1 MFDFVQE
8 KKRFVYIILVLM
20 VLPFAF
26 FGVDS
31 YRHSGNA
38 ESPATVNGV
47 KVSAQELENSLR
59 QQQEQ
64 LRQRMGPNFDPAL
77 FDTPEMKRAVL
88 DNLIA
93 QRLLAERA
101 KASGLTVTDEQ
112 VAQLIG
118 GIDAFQDG
126 GKFDKKR
133 YETVL
138 ANNNLSPLMYEA
150 RVRDELV
157 RQQLNEA
164 YVQNGYAS
172 NASAEKIIRLN
183 EQQRVVSVASVPLQ
197 PLMAQVKVDQ
207 AAIQKYYEE
216 NQKEFAVPE
225 QARVEYVRFST
236 DSLMAKVEVSADEMH
251 KFYEDHLN
259 ADFTRP
265 EQRQAA
271 HILIN
276 VAANAPQVEQDAA
289 RAKAEKVLAQVKQAP
304 GKFAELA
311 KQYSQDPGSAANG
324 GDLGLFG
331 RGMMVK
337 PFDEAAFSLKQGE
350 ISGLVKSD
358 FGYHIIKVTAIKPA
372 HVLPFDEARE
382 SVVNKLRQQKAAER
396 FAELAE
402 KFSNTV
408 YEQSDTLKPAAEIA
422 GAKIEQSGWL
432 VKGVPSTEPWNAK
445 SLQAVFSDDVVKN
458 KRNTPA
464 IEVASST
471 LVAARMLEYKPASVK
486 PLGDVQAVIQQ
497 KLVREQA
504 TTLAAQQGK
513 AALELLQKAGQTSLS
528 WGEAQTV
535 TRGQHGALDVNLVR
549 QIFQANAAKL
559 PQYVGAEVAQGGYT
573 LVRVDAVKDGDKPDE
588 AKHARYVQQ
597 LRQMSGDEI
606 FQAYLADA
614 KSHATIKINM
624 PAAQQTKTE

>member
-47 KVSAQELENSLR
+47 KVSAQELDNSLR

-64 LRQRMGPNFDPAL
+64 LRQRMGPGFDPAM

-93 QRLLAERA
+93 QRLLVERA
-101 KASGLTVTDEQ
+101 RASGLTVTDEQ

-118 GIDAFQDG
+118 SVEAFQAG

-138 ANNNLSPLMYEA
+138 ANNSLSPLVYEA
-150 RVRDELV
+150 RVRDELLG
-157 RQQLNEA
+157 QQLNEA
-164 YVQNGYAS
+164 YAQNGYAS

-197 PLMAQVKVDQ
+197 PFMEQVKIDQ
-207 AAIQKYYEE
+207 AAIKKYYEA

-225 QARVEYVRFST
+225 QARVEYVEFST
-236 DSLMAKVEVSADEMH
+236 DSLLGKIEVGSDESH
-251 KFYEDHLN
+251 KFYEEHQ
-259 ADFTRP
+259 ADFGRP
-265 EQRQAA
+265 EERQAS

-276 VAANAPQVEQDAA
+276 VAAGAPQAEQDAA
-289 RAKAEKVLAQVKQAP
+289 RTKAEKLLAQVKQDPA
-304 GKFAELA
+304 KFAKLA
-311 KQYSQDPGSAANG
+311 KQFSQDPGSASKG

-337 PFDEAAFSLKQGE
+337 PFEEAAFSLKQGE
-350 ISGLVKSD
+350 ISALVKSD
-358 FGYHIIKVTAIKPA
+358 FGYHIIMLTAIKPA
-372 HVLPFDEARE
+372 RVLSFDEARE
-382 SVVNKLRQQKAAER
+382 GIVNKLRQQKAGEK

-402 KFSNTV
+402 KFSNAV

-432 VKGVPSTEPWNAK
+432 VKGVPGAEPWNAK
-445 SLQAVFSDDVVKN
+445 SLQAVFSEDVVKN

-464 IEVASST
+464 IEVAPST

-486 PLGDVQAVIQQ
+486 PLSDVQVVIQQ
-497 KLVREQA
+497 RLVREQA
-504 TTLAAQQGK
+504 AILAAQQGK
-513 AALELLQKAGQTSLS
+513 TDLEQLQKMGKTSLS
-528 WGEAQTV
+528 WAQAQTV

-549 QIFQANAAKL
+549 QVFRVDAAKL
-559 PQYVGAEVAQGGYT
+559 PQYVGAEATQGGYT
-573 LVRVDAVKDGDKPDE
+573 IVRVDAVKGGDRPDE
-588 AKHARYVQQ
+588 AKLARYIQQ

-606 FQAYLADA
+606 FHAYLADA
-614 KSHATIKINM
+614 KSHATIKVNLS
-624 PAAQQTKTE
+624 ATAQAKVE

>member
-20 VLPFAF
+20 ILPFAF

-47 KVSAQELENSLR
+47 KVSAQELDNSLR

-64 LRQRMGPNFDPAL
+64 LRQRMGPGFDPAM

-93 QRLLAERA
+93 QRLLIERA
-101 KASGLTVTDEQ
+101 RASGLTVTDEQ

-118 GIDAFQDG
+118 SVEAFQEG

-138 ANNNLSPLMYEA
+138 ANNNLSPLIYEA
-150 RVRDELV
+150 RVRDELIG
-157 RQQLNEA
+157 QQLNEA
-164 YVQNGYAS
+164 YAQNGYAS

-183 EQQRVVSVASVPLQ
+183 EQQRVVSLASVPLQ
-197 PLMAQVKVDQ
+197 PFMEQVKIDQ
-207 AAIQKYYEE
+207 AEIKKYYEA

-225 QARVEYVRFST
+225 QARVEYVEFST
-236 DSLMAKVEVSADEMH
+236 DSLMGKIEVGSDESH
-251 KFYEDHLN
+251 KFYEEHQ
-259 ADFTRP
+259 ADFSRP
-265 EQRQAA
+265 EQRQAS

-276 VAANAPQVEQDAA
+276 VATSAPQAEQDAA
-289 RAKAEKVLAQVKQAP
+289 RAKAEKLLAQVKQNPA
-304 GKFAELA
+304 KFAGLA
-311 KQYSQDPGSAANG
+311 KQFSQDPGSAPKG

-337 PFDEAAFSLKQGE
+337 PFEEAAFSLKQGE
-350 ISGLVKSD
+350 ISELVKSD

-372 HVLPFDEARE
+372 RVVSFDEARE
-382 SVVNKLRQQKAAER
+382 SIVNKLRQQKAGEK

-402 KFSNTV
+402 KFSDAV

-432 VKGVPSTEPWNAK
+432 VKGVPGVGPWNAK
-445 SLQAVFSDDVVKN
+445 ILQAVFSEDVVKN

-464 IEVASST
+464 IEAAPST

-486 PLGDVQAVIQQ
+486 PLSDVQTAIQQ
-497 KLVREQA
+497 RLVREQA
-504 TTLAAQQGK
+504 TILAAQQGK
-513 AALELLQKAGQTSLS
+513 ADLEQLQKTGKTALS
-528 WGEAQTV
+528 WAQAQTV
-535 TRGQHGALDVNLVR
+535 TRGLHGALDVNLVR
-549 QIFQANAAKL
+549 QVFRVDAAKL

-573 LVRVDAVKDGDKPDE
+573 IVRVDAVKDGDKPDE
-588 AKHARYVQQ
+588 AKLARYVQQ

-606 FQAYLADA
+606 FHAYLADA
-614 KSHATIKINM
+614 KSHATIKVNLS
-624 PAAQQTKTE
+624 ATAQAKAE

>member
-8 KKRFVYIILVLM
+8 KKRFVYVILGLI

-26 FGVDS
+26 FGVSS
-31 YRHSGNA
+31 YKDAANV
-38 ESPATVNGV
+38 ESLATVNGV
-47 KVSAQELENSLR
+47 KVSAQELDNSLR

-64 LRQRMGPNFDPAL
+64 LRQRMGSSFDPAL

-88 DNLIA
+88 DNLVA
-93 QRLLAERA
+93 QGLLAERA
-101 KASGLTVTDEQ
+101 KAAGLTVTDEM

-118 GIDAFQDG
+118 SVEAFQSD

-157 RQQLNEA
+157 RQQLNET
-164 YVQNGYAS
+164 YTQNGYAS
-172 NASAEKIIRLN
+172 DTAAEKIIALN
-183 EQQRVVSVASVPLQ
+183 EQQRVISVASVPLQ
-197 PLMAQVKVDQ
+197 ALMAQVKVEP
-207 AAIQKYYEE
+207 AAIKKYYDE
-216 NQKEFAVPE
+216 NAKEFAVPE
-225 QARVEYVRFST
+225 QVKVEYVKFST
-236 DSLMAKVEVSADEMH
+236 GNLTANVDVTTEDVR
-251 KFYEDHLN
+251 KFYDEHQ
-259 ADFTRP
+259 ADFGRP

-276 VAANAPQVEQDAA
+276 VAATAPQVEQDAA
-289 RAKAEKVLAQVKQAP
+289 KAKAEMVLAQVKQNPA
-304 GKFAELA
+304 KFAELA
-311 KQYSQDPGSAANG
+311 KQYSQDPGSAAKG

-337 PFDEAAFSLKQGE
+337 PFEDAVFSLKQGE
-350 ISGLVKSD
+350 ISALVKSD

-372 HVLPFDEARE
+372 RVLPFDEVRE
-382 SVVNKLRQQKAAER
+382 SIVNKLRQQKAGEK

-422 GAKIEQSGWL
+422 GAKIEESGWL
-432 VKGVPSTEPWNAK
+432 VKGMPSVEPWNTK
-445 SLQAVFSDDVVKN
+445 ILQAVFSEDVMKN

-464 IEVASST
+464 IEVAPST

-486 PLGDVQAVIQQ
+486 PLSEVQAVIQQ
-497 KLVREQA
+497 KLLREQA
-504 TTLAAQQGK
+504 VTLAVQQGK
-513 AALELLQKAGQTSLS
+513 AALDQLQKTGKTALS
-528 WGEAQTV
+528 WA
-535 TRGQHGALDVNLVR
+535 LVR
-549 QIFQANAAKL
+549 LVFQANAAKL
-559 PQYVGAEVAQGGYT
+559 PQYVGTEVAQGGYT
-573 LVRVDAVKDGDKPDE
+573 IVRVDAVKAGDKPNE
-588 AKHARYVQQ
+588 AKHASYVKQ
-597 LRQMSGDEI
+597 LRQLSGDEL

-614 KSHATIKINM
+614 KAHATIKVNL
-624 PAAQQTKTE
+624 PDTAKTKVE

>member
-20 VLPFAF
+20 ILPFAF

-47 KVSAQELENSLR
+47 KVSAQELDNSLR

-64 LRQRMGPNFDPAL
+64 LRQRMGPGFDPAM

-93 QRLLAERA
+93 QRLLIERA
-101 KASGLTVTDEQ
+101 RASGLTVTDEQ

-118 GIDAFQDG
+118 SVEAFQEG

-138 ANNNLSPLMYEA
+138 ANNNLSPLIYEA
-150 RVRDELV
+150 RVRDELIG
-157 RQQLNEA
+157 QQLNEA
-164 YVQNGYAS
+164 YAQNGYAS

-183 EQQRVVSVASVPLQ
+183 EQQRVVSLASVPLQ
-197 PLMAQVKVDQ
+197 PFMEQVKIDQ
-207 AAIQKYYEE
+207 AEIKKYYEA

-225 QARVEYVRFST
+225 QARVEYVEFST
-236 DSLMAKVEVSADEMH
+236 DSLMGKIEVGSDESH
-251 KFYEDHLN
+251 KFYEEHQ
-259 ADFTRP
+259 ADFSRP
-265 EQRQAA
+265 EQRQAS

-276 VAANAPQVEQDAA
+276 VATSAPQAEQDAA
-289 RAKAEKVLAQVKQAP
+289 RAKAEKLLAQVKQNPA
-304 GKFAELA
+304 KFAGLA
-311 KQYSQDPGSAANG
+311 KQFSQDPGSAPKG

-337 PFDEAAFSLKQGE
+337 PFEEAAFSLKQGE
-350 ISGLVKSD
+350 ISELVKSD

-372 HVLPFDEARE
+372 RVVSFDEARA
-382 SVVNKLRQQKAAER
+382 SIVNKLRQQKAGEK
-396 FAELAE
+396 FTELAE
-402 KFSNTV
+402 KFGNAV

-432 VKGVPSTEPWNAK
+432 VKGVLGAEPWNAK
-445 SLQAVFSDDVVKN
+445 SLQAVFSEDVVKN

-464 IEVASST
+464 IEVAPST

-486 PLGDVQAVIQQ
+486 PLSDVQMAIQQ
-497 KLVREQA
+497 RLVREQA
-504 TTLAAQQGK
+504 TILAAQQGK
-513 AALELLQKAGQTSLS
+513 ADLEQLQKTGKTALS
-528 WGEAQTV
+528 WAQAQTV

-549 QIFQANAAKL
+549 QVFRVDAAKL

-573 LVRVDAVKDGDKPDE
+573 IVRVDAVKDGDRPDE
-588 AKHARYVQQ
+588 AKLARYVQQ

-606 FQAYLADA
+606 FHAYLADA
-614 KSHATIKINM
+614 KSHATIKVNLS
-624 PAAQQTKTE
+624 ATAQAKAE

>member
-47 KVSAQELENSLR
+47 KVSAQELDNSLR

-64 LRQRMGPNFDPAL
+64 LRQRMGPGFDPAM

-93 QRLLAERA
+93 QRLLVERA
-101 KASGLTVTDEQ
+101 RASGLTVTDEQ

-118 GIDAFQDG
+118 TVEAFQAG

-138 ANNNLSPLMYEA
+138 ANNSLSPLVYEA
-150 RVRDELV
+150 RVRDELLG
-157 RQQLNEA
+157 QQLNETYA
-164 YVQNGYAS
+164 QNGYAS

-183 EQQRVVSVASVPLQ
+183 EQQRVVSVASLPLQ
-197 PLMAQVKVDQ
+197 PFMEQVKIDQ
-207 AAIQKYYEE
+207 AEIKKYYEA

-225 QARVEYVRFST
+225 QARVEYVEFST
-236 DSLMAKVEVSADEMH
+236 DSLLGKIEVGSDESH
-251 KFYEDHLN
+251 KFYEEHQ
-259 ADFTRP
+259 ADFGRP
-265 EQRQAA
+265 EERQAS

-276 VAANAPQVEQDAA
+276 VAASAPQAEQDAA
-289 RAKAEKVLAQVKQAP
+289 RIKAEKLLAQVKQDPA
-304 GKFAELA
+304 KFAKLA
-311 KQYSQDPGSAANG
+311 KQFSQDPGSAAKG

-337 PFDEAAFSLKQGE
+337 PFEEAAFSLKQGE
-350 ISGLVKSD
+350 ISALVKSD
-358 FGYHIIKVTAIKPA
+358 FGYHIIMLTAIKPA
-372 HVLPFDEARE
+372 RVLSFEEARE
-382 SVVNKLRQQKAAER
+382 GIVNKLRQQKAGEK

-402 KFSNTV
+402 KFSNAV

-432 VKGVPSTEPWNAK
+432 VKGVPGAEPWNAK
-445 SLQAVFSDDVVKN
+445 SLQAVFSEDVVKN

-464 IEVASST
+464 IEVAPST

-486 PLGDVQAVIQQ
+486 PLSDVQVVIQQ
-497 KLVREQA
+497 RLVREQA
-504 TTLAAQQGK
+504 TILAAQQGK
-513 AALELLQKAGQTSLS
+513 TDLEQLQKTGKTSLS
-528 WGEAQTV
+528 WAQAQTV

-549 QIFQANAAKL
+549 QVFRVDAAKL
-559 PQYVGAEVAQGGYT
+559 PQYVGAEVTQGGYT
-573 LVRVDAVKDGDKPDE
+573 IVRVDAVKGGDRPDE
-588 AKHARYVQQ
+588 AKLVRYVQQ

-606 FQAYLADA
+606 FHAYLADA
-614 KSHATIKINM
+614 KSHATIKVNLS
-624 PAAQQTKTE
+624 ATAQAKAE